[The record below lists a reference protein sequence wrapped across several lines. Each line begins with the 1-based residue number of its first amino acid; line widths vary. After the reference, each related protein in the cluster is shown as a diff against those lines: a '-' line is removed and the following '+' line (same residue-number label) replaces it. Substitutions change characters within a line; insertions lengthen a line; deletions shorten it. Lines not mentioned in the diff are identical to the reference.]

1 VAENPSFAQKEF
13 NRAFVLMQ
21 YFGYLRRDPDAAG
34 FTFWLGKLNAF
45 GGDYVRAEMVKAFI
59 SSDEYRKRFGQEPRN
74 RANSK
79 GREVIYLLAAFLS
92 LTPGNVIMESY
103 FGARRVRGKR
113 GRGASGKTIVFGI
126 FKRNGCVYT
135 EVVPDS
141 RKRTLLAV
149 IRGRV
154 ELDAVVHSD
163 GWRGY
168 DGLVDV
174 GYAKHFRVNHSANEF
189 ARGASHVNGIESFW
203 SYAKRRLQKFNGVPA
218 RTFYLHLKECE
229 YRFNNRNKEP
239 STLLLKLL
247 EKLPL

>member
-1 VAENPSFAQKEF
+1 MKSVNRYYQRSKISERKFRQIVRYFAMDFTASDVAQ
-13 NRAFVLMQ
+13 L
-21 YFGYLRRDPDAAG
+21 
-34 FTFWLGKLNAF
+34 T
-45 GGDYVRAEMVKAFI
+45 
-59 SSDEYRKRFGQEPRN
+59 
-74 RANSK
+74 
-79 GREVIYLLAAFLS
+79 S
-92 LTPGNVIMESY
+92 LTRKTVTTIFLRMRQRIAAECERASPYSDCEVEVDESY

-135 EVVPDS
+135 EVVPDC
-141 RKRTLLAV
+141 RKRTLQAV

-154 ELDAVVHSD
+154 ALDTVIHSD

-174 GYAKHFRVNHSANEF
+174 GYAKHFRVDHGQDQF
-189 ARGASHVNGIESFW
+189 VRGPHHVNGIESFW

-229 YRFNNRNKEP
+229 YRFNNRTRNLSRE
-239 STLLLKLL
+239 LLKLL
-247 EKLPL
+247 VRYPL

>member
-1 VAENPSFAQKEF
+1 MKSVNRYYKRSKISERKFRQIVRYFAMDFTASDVAQLTGLTRKTVTVIFLRIRQRVAAECE
-13 NRAFVLMQ
+13 RASP
-21 YFGYLRRDPDAAG
+21 Y
-34 FTFWLGKLNAF
+34 
-45 GGDYVRAEMVKAFI
+45 
-59 SSDEYRKRFGQEPRN
+59 SDC
-74 RANSK
+74 
-79 GREVIYLLAAFLS
+79 EVE
-92 LTPGNVIMESY
+92 VDESY

-135 EVVPDS
+135 EVVPDC
-141 RKRTLLAV
+141 RKRTLQAV

-154 ELDAVVHSD
+154 ALDTVIHSD

-174 GYAKHFRVNHSANEF
+174 GYAKHFRVDHGQDQF
-189 ARGASHVNGIESFW
+189 VRGPHHVNGIESFW

-229 YRFNNRNKEP
+229 YRFNQRTKNLTRE
-239 STLLLKLL
+239 LLKLL
-247 EKLPL
+247 VRYPL